1 MKRAISFVLFLCFIS
16 VLFCQP
22 LYSQSIQGTEP
33 VVTSKNNPSGTMII
47 FDLIIMRPLGIA
59 ACTIGTAG
67 FIVSLPFVA
76 FSGGFNNVVN
86 ELLAKPGHFTFERQ
100 LGDFS
105 FSE

>member
-1 MKRAISFVLFLCFIS
+1 MKRAISLILFFCLILVLLS
-16 VLFCQP
+16 QP

-33 VVTSKNNPSGTMII
+33 IGSSKNNPSGTMIM
-47 FDLIIMRPLGIA
+47 FDLIIMRPLGIV

-76 FSGGFNNVVN
+76 FSGGFNTVVK
-86 ELLAKPGHFTFERQ
+86 ELLGKPGQFTFERP

-105 FSE
+105 FSD